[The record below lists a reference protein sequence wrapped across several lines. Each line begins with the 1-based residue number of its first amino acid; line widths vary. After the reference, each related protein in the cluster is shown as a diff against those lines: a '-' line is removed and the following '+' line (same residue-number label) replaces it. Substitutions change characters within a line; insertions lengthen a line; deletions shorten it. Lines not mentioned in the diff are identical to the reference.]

1 MKASALKDREL
12 VIQQKKIFL
21 VTKEFAKNDLYTRKC
36 KQITALM
43 SFPSYLWAK
52 LMLFFFGYLIKQMVN
67 SSAHTIELWL
77 HLGVLL
83 STWEARVA
91 LDDSYASF
99 VPSSLPLHAEPFA
112 LLITHSW
119 LLRSYLLYKHRHCFH
134 YYSCWSW
141 ESFHQVG

>member
-67 SSAHTIELWL
+67 SSAHTIDL
-77 HLGVLL
+77 
-83 STWEARVA
+83 
-91 LDDSYASF
+91 
-99 VPSSLPLHAEPFA
+99 
-112 LLITHSW
+112 
-119 LLRSYLLYKHRHCFH
+119 
-134 YYSCWSW
+134 
-141 ESFHQVG
+141 